1 MNPDHYAKEAERLL
15 ADDTLNHA
23 LETIRADV
31 LEQLAS
37 VSVENPISVLRLQQ
51 TVAAID
57 ELRSELRGAVLRRAQ
72 PANSAGTFA

>member
-23 LETIRADV
+23 LDAIRKSA
-31 LEQLAS
+31 LEALAI
-37 VSVENPISVLRLQQ
+37 VSAENTISVLRNQQ
-51 TVAAID
+51 MVAAID

-72 PANSAGTFA
+72 PANSTGTFA